1 MPFSCFF
8 FVGYRFN
15 EKATS
20 IDGYKEKGLLSSID
34 FPSTTLMTNSIV
46 EESTVGYFEFKI

>member
-1 MPFSCFF
+1 MFF
-8 FVGYRFN
+8 LVRYRFN

-20 IDGYKEKGLLSSID
+20 TDGSKEKGLLSSIN

-46 EESTVGYFEFKI
+46 EESIVRYFEFKI